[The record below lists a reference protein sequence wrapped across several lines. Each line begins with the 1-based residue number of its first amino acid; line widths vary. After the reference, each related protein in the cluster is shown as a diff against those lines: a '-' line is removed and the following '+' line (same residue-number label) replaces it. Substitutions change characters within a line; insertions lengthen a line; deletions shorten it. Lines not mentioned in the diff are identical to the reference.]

1 MTLFRTGDPRPIH
14 LMGIAGA
21 GMSALAILARHRGVA
36 ITGCD
41 SDTSGTGADDL
52 TALGIPVWRGHDPRH
67 VEGAR
72 AIVVTAAVPR
82 EHPELRRARALD
94 LPVIRRADALGELV
108 AGGKEGVVAVAGTH
122 GKTTTTVMVTE
133 ALTAAGRNPTGLA
146 GGRVAAWN
154 GNARIGGDELYVVEA
169 DEYDKAFLSLRP
181 TIAVVNNVEA
191 DHLECYGSID
201 ALEAA
206 FADFA
211 GRAERV
217 IVGAD
222 DVGADRVALQL
233 ETPVWRVGLG
243 PTADVRIRAVRLEP
257 GGSRATIT
265 LPGGH
270 AVELQLAVPG
280 MHNVRNA
287 AA

>member
-21 GMSALAILARHRGVA
+21 GMSALALIARHRGVA

-41 SDTSGTGADDL
+41 SDTSGAGVADL
-52 TALGIPVWRGHDPRH
+52 TALGIRVWQGHDPSH
-67 VEGAR
+67 VDGAR
-72 AIVVTAAVPR
+72 AVVVTAAVPR
-82 EHPELRRARALD
+82 EHPELQRARALD
-94 LPVIRRADALGELV
+94 LPVVRRADALGDLV
-108 AGGKEGVVAVAGTH
+108 SGEGGGKSNLVAVAGTH

-146 GGRVAAWN
+146 GGRVAEWG
-154 GNARIGGDELYVVEA
+154 GNARLGGDQLFVVEA

-191 DHLECYGSID
+191 DHLECYGSIE

-206 FADFA
+206 FAEFA
-211 GRAERV
+211 SRAQRV
-217 IVGAD
+217 IIGAD

-233 ETPVWRVGLG
+233 ETPESAPRSSGWAL
-243 PTADVRIRAVRLEP
+243 PAD
-257 GGSRATIT
+257 
-265 LPGGH
+265 
-270 AVELQLAVPG
+270 
-280 MHNVRNA
+280 
-287 AA
+287 

>member
-21 GMSALAILARHRGVA
+21 GMSALALIARHRGVA

-52 TALGIPVWRGHDPRH
+52 TALGVLVWRGHDPRH
-67 VEGAR
+67 VEGGG

-82 EHPELRRARALD
+82 DHPELDKARALG
-94 LPVIRRADALGELV
+94 LPVVRRADALGDLV

-146 GGRVAAWN
+146 GGRVAAWG
-154 GNARIGGDELYVVEA
+154 GNARIGGDDLYVVEA

-191 DHLECYGSID
+191 DHLECYGSME
-201 ALEAA
+201 ALEEA
-206 FADFA
+206 FAEFA
-211 GRAERV
+211 NRAGRV

-222 DVGADRVALQL
+222 DAGADRVALRVSA
-233 ETPVWRVGLG
+233 PVWRGGPGAAGGVGHF
-243 PTADVRIRAVRLEP
+243 AVRP
-257 GGSRATIT
+257 RAGGPPAPAFLSGA
-265 LPGGH
+265 
-270 AVELQLAVPG
+270 
-280 MHNVRNA
+280 
-287 AA
+287 

>member
-1 MTLFRTGDPRPIH
+1 MTLFRTGEPRPIH
-14 LMGIAGA
+14 FMGVAGA
-21 GMSALAILARHRGVA
+21 GMSALAMLARHRGVA

-41 SDTSGTGADDL
+41 SDTSGAGADDL
-52 TALGIPVWRGHDPRH
+52 TALGVPVWRGHDPHH

-82 EHPELRRARALD
+82 DHPELEKARALG
-94 LPVIRRADALGELV
+94 LPVVRRADALGDLV

-146 GGRVAAWN
+146 GGRVAAWG
-154 GNARIGGDELYVVEA
+154 GNARIGGDALYVVEA

-191 DHLECYGSID
+191 DHLECYGSME
-201 ALEAA
+201 ALEEA

-211 GRAERV
+211 SRAGRV

-222 DVGADRVALQL
+222 DDGADRVALRVSA
-233 ETPVWRVGLG
+233 PVWRVGHG
-243 PTADVRIRAVRLEP
+243 ATADVRIRAVRLEP
-257 GGSRATIT
+257 GGSRATIS

-270 AVELQLAVPG
+270 LRWSPRTERPRQVI
-280 MHNVRNA
+280 
-287 AA
+287 